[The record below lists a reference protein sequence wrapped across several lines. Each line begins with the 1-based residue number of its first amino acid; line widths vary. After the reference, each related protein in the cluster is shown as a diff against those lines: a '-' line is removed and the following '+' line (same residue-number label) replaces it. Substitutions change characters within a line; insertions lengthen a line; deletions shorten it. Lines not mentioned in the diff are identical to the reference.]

1 MKKSLT
7 CLMALACALALTPAR
22 AEEKKS
28 TDEGFTVIFDG
39 KSLDGWKVAEKEKPA
54 FKLEDGVL
62 IAYGPRNHLFY
73 VGDKTPFKN
82 FVFRA
87 QVMTKLNS
95 NGGIFFHTAYQPENW
110 PEVGHEAQVNNTFEK
125 DPRKSGSIYKCKDI
139 MKISP
144 VADGVWWEYEIK
156 VVGQTVTVSFDG
168 KVVNEY
174 TEPTAGPGQEPGRKL
189 GSGTFALQAHDPE
202 STVMYK
208 NIRVKRL
215 AD

>member
-1 MKKSLT
+1 MKKTLT

-87 QVMTKLNS
+87 QVMTKPNS
-95 NGGIFFHTAYQPENW
+95 NGGIFFHTA
-110 PEVGHEAQVNNTFEK
+110 
-125 DPRKSGSIYKCKDI
+125 
-139 MKISP
+139 
-144 VADGVWWEYEIK
+144 
-156 VVGQTVTVSFDG
+156 
-168 KVVNEY
+168 
-174 TEPTAGPGQEPGRKL
+174 
-189 GSGTFALQAHDPE
+189 
-202 STVMYK
+202 
-208 NIRVKRL
+208 
-215 AD
+215 